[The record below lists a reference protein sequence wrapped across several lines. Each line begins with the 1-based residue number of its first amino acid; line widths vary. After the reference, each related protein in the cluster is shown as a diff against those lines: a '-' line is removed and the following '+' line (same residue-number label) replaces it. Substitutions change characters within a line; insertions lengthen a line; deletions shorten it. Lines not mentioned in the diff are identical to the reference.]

1 MGGGGVEMGRTQNN
15 QCGWSEED
23 SEMRCIASNP
33 STTPKPPAMGGVYVY
48 INTHFLSIQIIIQPV
63 AGGKLGDHLPV
74 AHTCFNLLDLPRY
87 ATKDL
92 LKNKLSQAVEYSTGF
107 GLA

>member
-1 MGGGGVEMGRTQNN
+1 MYV
-15 QCGWSEED
+15 CGPLLFDAVFS
-23 SEMRCIASNP
+23 I
-33 STTPKPPAMGGVYVY
+33 
-48 INTHFLSIQIIIQPV
+48 IFFLFQIIIQPV
-63 AGGKLGDHLPV
+63 AGGEHGDHLPV

-87 ATKDL
+87 PTKEM

>member
-1 MGGGGVEMGRTQNN
+1 MQKNKLN
-15 QCGWSEED
+15 LHICG
-23 SEMRCIASNP
+23 IHLLNP
-33 STTPKPPAMGGVYVY
+33 YKTVVSHL
-48 INTHFLSIQIIIQPV
+48 NTHFLSIQIIIQPV